1 MSSWHLASSSI
12 VAFPVP
18 LRTTISLGALSG
30 AAGAAVAT
38 VDEPEVDESYVF
50 EWYVGFGD
58 CSTLVMTLAQ
68 CVDAVRATSPQS
80 RYIAAEL
87 PHSRE
92 SAHISQPLP
101 KRGGKAVSIVSQ
113 VPSDLPDRLA
123 LTSGAAHRVWEPTCT
138 CAAHVVSYA

>member
-58 CSTLVMTLAQ
+58 CSTLGMTG
-68 CVDAVRATSPQS
+68 AVPRRRSG
-80 RYIAAEL
+80 
-87 PHSRE
+87 H
-92 SAHISQPLP
+92 
-101 KRGGKAVSIVSQ
+101 
-113 VPSDLPDRLA
+113 
-123 LTSGAAHRVWEPTCT
+123 LTPVTLHCR
-138 CAAHVVSYA
+138 